1 MEEDLKIGD
10 GAGPRALAKAVPPR
24 EASAAD
30 RVRTAG
36 FPTTL
41 RGYDREAVDG
51 FVANVA
57 DLIEDLESR
66 QARESVVQRALEE
79 VGEETSAILKQA
91 HESADDITARSR
103 SKAEDR
109 VEVAREEAAAITS
122 EAQLEAAELKR
133 EAQHEAIELK
143 RETQDLQEERA
154 SLIEELRRLAT
165 ETLAVADA
173 AADRLDPSPPEG
185 MVEVR
190 VEEPA
195 DAPYDGAEDL
205 DPSITAQPPGRGG
218 SASRCSPDG
227 MLNSSV
233 GSPGSSADRS
243 SVGSPGSSAGR
254 SSIGSPGSS
263 AGHSSAGSRS
273 SAPS

>member
-1 MEEDLKIGD
+1 VEEDLKIGD

-205 DPSITAQPPGRGG
+205 DPAEEWPAEDPGEPIDERPAEDPGEPTEERSAEEPGEPTEELSIPSGEQREVEPPR
-218 SASRCSPDG
+218 P
-227 MLNSSV
+227 
-233 GSPGSSADRS
+233 
-243 SVGSPGSSAGR
+243 AG
-254 SSIGSPGSS
+254 
-263 AGHSSAGSRS
+263 
-273 SAPS
+273 